1 MSSQSF
7 GRVCED
13 IEDSPAQI
21 HLRGHTVLRG
31 AGEPH
36 AQLLEDWACTAMP
49 LPVLFSPP
57 SSSALTSFSGHRMAA
72 VAPAIPSISHYV
84 QSWRKRCFLCVF

>member
-1 MSSQSF
+1 MKPARQRDYVCVITILWR
-7 GRVCED
+7 GCED

-36 AQLLEDWACTAMP
+36 AQLLED
-49 LPVLFSPP
+49 
-57 SSSALTSFSGHRMAA
+57 
-72 VAPAIPSISHYV
+72 
-84 QSWRKRCFLCVF
+84 